1 MTTTSKERARR
12 TLRRIAI
19 FPGWISCLLLIA
31 IYALGFDL
39 PRSAQ
44 YVPFALSLP
53 LFGLPHGAIDHL
65 VPGRLSGRGA
75 SARSVLGVVVLYAV
89 LASSYLALWFASP
102 GAAFA
107 LFIALTWFHWGQ
119 GDLFSLRFLVGAK
132 HLRTPLSRAV
142 TVIVR
147 GGLPMLVP
155 LLAFPE
161 VYREVARSMVGIFAS
176 GGPDE
181 FAWIWRT
188 DFRIIAGSL
197 FAALALFAL
206 APGLMRPGDRLS
218 SGIDAAE
225 TLLLALYFA
234 LVPPVLAIGVYF
246 CLWHS
251 LRHIARLMLLDGK
264 SARTLERGR
273 SAPAF
278 AAFFKDAAPLTVLA
292 LAGLLGLYFAV
303 PGVVADS
310 GAILALY
317 LVLISTLTLPHVA
330 VVCFMDLRQRVWA

>member
-1 MTTTSKERARR
+1 MPLTPKERARR
-12 TLRRIAI
+12 TLRRVAI
-19 FPGWISCLLLIA
+19 LPGWISCLLLTT
-31 IYALGFDL
+31 IYALGFDV
-39 PRSAQ
+39 PERVQ

-75 SARSVLGVVVLYAV
+75 SARSILGVVLLYVV
-89 LASSYLALWFASP
+89 LASLYFALWFASP
-102 GAAFA
+102 GLAFA

-119 GDLFSLRFLVGAK
+119 GDLYSLRALIGTK
-132 HLRTPLSRAV
+132 HLGTPLSRGL
-142 TVIVR
+142 TVLVR

-161 VYREVARSMVGIFAS
+161 VYGDVARSMVGLFLP
-176 GGPDE
+176 GGAE
-181 FAWIWRT
+181 GFAWVWGT
-188 DFRIIAGSL
+188 DFRITAGSL

-206 APGLMRPGDRLS
+206 VLGLRSRDGFS

-225 TLLLALYFA
+225 TVLLALYFA

-251 LRHIARLMLLDGK
+251 LRHIARLMLLDEK
-264 SARTLERGR
+264 SARALERGR

-278 AAFFKDAAPLTVLA
+278 AYFFRDAAPLTFLSV
-292 LAGLLGLYFAV
+292 AGLVGMYFVV
-303 PGVVADS
+303 PGVVAGS
-310 GAILALY
+310 GAVLALY
-317 LVLISTLTLPHVA
+317 LALISLLTLPHVA
-330 VVCFMDLRQRVWA
+330 VVCLMDLRQRVWA